1 MSTKR
6 ANITVDQEAW
16 ENIQSSLSFLKIPKA
31 VFNQTFNLFIRSQS
45 ELLNQLKERR
55 AAGEPVDITTFIQ
68 IMTELKKKMDDT
80 QLDLDL
86 K

>member
-16 ENIQSSLSFLKIPKA
+16 ENIQSSLSVLKIPKA

-45 ELLNQLKERR
+45 ELMNHLKERR